1 MNHIV
6 TVSIAS
12 YNNAPYIERCIE
24 SVLGQ
29 TYRNLDIL
37 IVDDGSKDDTLERLE
52 KYKTEEKVRIITKEN
67 GGLSSVR
74 QKSLE
79 EATGDFI
86 CFIDAD
92 DYLMPSHVESMV
104 KKIVAD
110 ESDVCVCSTRFVN
123 ADGLDLA
130 KESLPFKCKDSKT
143 PYISSVLFLGD
154 VKNALWYRLLL
165 SDSWNKLY
173 RLSSLRKTG
182 VSFKMPKGLNGTD
195 YLFNTLLA
203 VHELKYSTIAS
214 AGYVH
219 VIYPSSAVHRKNKRI
234 QESYQIIIRELIK
247 ECESVG
253 KYGQMKK
260 RITVEYYSTL
270 MSSYKDVLDDAQ
282 NYREVKKKFTEC
294 LNRHNDF
301 IKREHIE
308 TSMISDMPTKEL
320 KGFVI
325 CHKYI
330 HGVLPFYFAIVNII
344 HQVYARG

>member
-1 MNHIV
+1 MNQIV

-195 YLFNTLLA
+195 YLFNTLVA
-203 VHELKYSTIAS
+203 VHGLKYSLTS
-214 AGYVH
+214 NEGYVH
-219 VIYPSSAVHRKNKRI
+219 VIYPSSAVHRKNKKL
-234 QESYQIIIRELIK
+234 QTSYQIVIHELIK

-253 KYGQMKK
+253 EYDQMKK
-260 RITVEYYSTL
+260 RITVEYYSSL
-270 MSSYKDVLDDAQ
+270 MSTYNDVLNDAHTYKETKQ
-282 NYREVKKKFTEC
+282 MFAACNASHKEFVKNE
-294 LNRHNDF
+294 N
-301 IKREHIE
+301 IE
-308 TSMISDMPTKEL
+308 LCEINELPTKSL
-320 KGFVI
+320 KGFVM
-325 CHKYI
+325 CQKYFQ
-330 HGVLPFYFAIVNII
+330 GLLPFYFYLVKELI
-344 HQVYARG
+344 